1 MPFQRTLPYGVGGQQ
16 VKKALIGLLVL
27 VAAGW
32 AVAQERPD
40 ALRLYRDGRYQE
52 AVQVCM
58 NELQEMP
65 RNMDSY
71 TVIGWSLLALNR
83 HEEAYNQA
91 RKALEIAPY
100 DQRVVQIAGEALYY
114 MGKNREALAYF
125 EQYVTLAP
133 TGGRVASVYYLMGE
147 TFIRLG
153 QYNNA
158 DIAFSTAL
166 HFEGQNARWWARLG
180 YARETG
186 GDYASAQ
193 AAYENALKLNSG
205 LTEAQRGL
213 ESVKKKI
220 TGG

>member
-1 MPFQRTLPYGVGGQQ
+1 
-16 VKKALIGLLVL
+16 VKKALIGVL
-27 VAAGW
+27 AVLAA
-32 AVAQERPD
+32 VTVLAQERPD
-40 ALRLYRDGRYQE
+40 ALKLYTSGRYEE
-52 AVQVCM
+52 ALQVCQ

-71 TVIGWSLLALNR
+71 TVMGWSLLALNR
-83 HEEAYNQA
+83 GDEAYNQT

-100 DQRVVQIAGEALYY
+100 DHRLVQIAGEASYSL
-114 MGKNREALAYF
+114 GKNREALAYF

-133 TGGRVASVYYLMGE
+133 TGPRVASVYYLMGE
-147 TFIRLG
+147 TFVRLG

-166 HFEGQNARWWARLG
+166 YFEGQNARWWARLG

-186 GDYASAQ
+186 GDYVNAQ

-213 ESVKKKI
+213 DSVKKKLS
-220 TGG
+220 GG

>member
-1 MPFQRTLPYGVGGQQ
+1 MRARL
-16 VKKALIGLLVL
+16 AGLALVL
-27 VAAGW
+27 LCALAT
-32 AVAQERPD
+32 AQERPD
-40 ALRLYRDGRYQE
+40 ALRLYRDGRYEE
-52 AVQVCM
+52 AVQVCQ

-71 TVIGWSLLALNR
+71 TVMGWSLLALNR
-83 HEEAYNQA
+83 HEEASNQA

-100 DQRVVQIAGEALYY
+100 DQRVVQIAGEALYNL
-114 MGKNREALAYF
+114 GKNREALAHF

-133 TGGRVASVYYLMGE
+133 TGGRVAQVYFFMGE
-147 TFIRLG
+147 IFIRLG

-186 GDYASAQ
+186 GDYVNAQ

>member
-1 MPFQRTLPYGVGGQQ
+1 MN
-16 VKKALIGLLVL
+16 KAPVVLILVL
-27 VAAGW
+27 ATAFAA
-32 AVAQERPD
+32 AQDRPD
-40 ALRLYRDGRYQE
+40 ALRLYREARYDE
-52 AVQVCM
+52 AVQVCLS
-58 NELQEMP
+58 ELQEMP
-65 RNMDSY
+65 RNMDSF
-71 TVIGWSLLALNR
+71 TVMGWSLLALNR
-83 HEEAYNQA
+83 YDEAYAQA

-100 DQRVVQIAGEALYY
+100 DQRVVQIAGESLYNL
-114 MGKNREALAYF
+114 GKNREALSYF

-133 TGGRVASVYYLMGE
+133 TGGRVASVYSLMGE
-147 TFIRLG
+147 IYIRLG

-180 YARETG
+180 YARENG
-186 GDYASAQ
+186 GDFVNAQ

-220 TGG
+220 TG

>member
-1 MPFQRTLPYGVGGQQ
+1 MNKTAVAF
-16 VKKALIGLLVL
+16 LLL
-27 VAAGW
+27 LAAAAG
-32 AVAQERPD
+32 AAQDRPD
-40 ALRLYRDGRYQE
+40 ALRLYREGRYEE
-52 AVQVCM
+52 AVQVCL

-65 RNMDSY
+65 RNMDSF
-71 TVIGWSLLALNR
+71 TVMGWSLLALNR
-83 HEEAYNQA
+83 FEEAYNQA

-100 DQRVVQIAGEALYY
+100 DQRLVQIAGEALFNL
-114 MGKNREALAYF
+114 GKNREALGYF
-125 EQYVTLAP
+125 EQYVTLTP
-133 TGGRVASVYYLMGE
+133 TGGRVATVYSLMGE
-147 TFIRLG
+147 IFIRLG

-180 YARETG
+180 YARESG
-186 GDYASAQ
+186 GDLVNAQ

-205 LTEAQRGL
+205 LMEAQRGL

>member
-1 MPFQRTLPYGVGGQQ
+1 M
-16 VKKALIGLLVL
+16 VKKALIVILALL
-27 VAAGW
+27 AAGGW
-32 AVAQERPD
+32 AAAQERPD
-40 ALRLYRDGRYQE
+40 ALRLYRDGRYEE
-52 AVQVCM
+52 AIQVCL

-71 TVIGWSLLALNR
+71 TVMGWSLLALNR
-83 HEEAYNQA
+83 QEEAYNQA
-91 RKALEIAPY
+91 RKGLDMAPY
-100 DQRVVQIAGEALYY
+100 DPRLVQIAGEALYS
-114 MGKNREALAYF
+114 MGKNREALSYF

-133 TGGRVASVYYLMGE
+133 TGGRVASVYYYMGE
-147 TFIRLG
+147 IFIRLG

-186 GDYASAQ
+186 GDYVNAQ

-205 LTEAQRGL
+205 LPEAQRGL
-213 ESVKKKI
+213 ENVKKKLS
-220 TGG
+220 GG

>member
-1 MPFQRTLPYGVGGQQ
+1 MN
-16 VKKALIGLLVL
+16 KAPVVLILVL
-27 VAAGW
+27 AA
-32 AVAQERPD
+32 AFAAAQDRPD
-40 ALRLYRDGRYQE
+40 ALRLYREGRYDE
-52 AVQVCM
+52 AVQVCLS
-58 NELQEMP
+58 ELQEMP
-65 RNMDSY
+65 RNMDSF
-71 TVIGWSLLALNR
+71 TVMGWSLLALNR
-83 HEEAYNQA
+83 YDEAYAQA

-100 DQRVVQIAGEALYY
+100 DQRVVQIAGESLYNL
-114 MGKNREALAYF
+114 GKNREALSYF

-133 TGGRVASVYYLMGE
+133 TGGRVASVYSLMGE
-147 TFIRLG
+147 IYIRLG

-180 YARETG
+180 YAREHG
-186 GDYASAQ
+186 GDFVNAQ

-220 TGG
+220 TG

>member
-1 MPFQRTLPYGVGGQQ
+1 
-16 VKKALIGLLVL
+16 VKKAAVVSALIL
-27 VAAGW
+27 AAASAW
-32 AVAQERPD
+32 TQERAD
-40 ALRLYRDGRYQE
+40 ALRLYREGRYDE
-52 AVQVCM
+52 AVQVCL

-71 TVIGWSLLALNR
+71 TVMGWSLLALGR
-83 HEEAYNQA
+83 HDEAYAQA
-91 RKALEIAPY
+91 RKALETAPY
-100 DQRVVQIAGEALYY
+100 DQRLVQIAGEALYY
-114 MGKNREALAYF
+114 LGKNREALGYF

-133 TGGRVASVYYLMGE
+133 TGGRVATVYSLMGE
-147 TFIRLG
+147 IFVRLG

-180 YARETG
+180 YARENG
-186 GDYASAQ
+186 GDLANAQ

-213 ESVKKKI
+213 ESVKRKI
-220 TGG
+220 SG

>member
-1 MPFQRTLPYGVGGQQ
+1 
-16 VKKALIGLLVL
+16 VKKSLIGVL
-27 VAAGW
+27 AVLAAVTVA
-32 AVAQERPD
+32 AQERPD
-40 ALRLYRDGRYQE
+40 ALKLYTSGRYEE
-52 AVQVCM
+52 ALQVCQ

-71 TVIGWSLLALNR
+71 TVMGWSLLALNR
-83 HEEAYNQA
+83 SEEAYNQT

-100 DQRVVQIAGEALYY
+100 DHRLVQIAGEASYSL
-114 MGKNREALAYF
+114 GKNREALAYF

-133 TGGRVASVYYLMGE
+133 TGPRVASVYYLMGE
-147 TFIRLG
+147 IFVRLG

-186 GDYASAQ
+186 GDYVNAQ

-213 ESVKKKI
+213 DSVKRKLS
-220 TGG
+220 GG

>member
-1 MPFQRTLPYGVGGQQ
+1 M
-16 VKKALIGLLVL
+16 KKALIGLLVVL
-27 VAAGW
+27 AAS
-32 AVAQERPD
+32 VCLAQDRPD
-40 ALRLYRDGRYQE
+40 ALRLYRDGRYEE
-52 AVQVCM
+52 AVQVCL

-71 TVIGWSLLALNR
+71 TVMGWSLLALNR
-83 HEEAYNQA
+83 PEEAYNQA
-91 RKALEIAPY
+91 RKALEVAPY
-100 DQRVVQIAGEALYY
+100 DQRLVQIAGESLYY

-133 TGGRVASVYYLMGE
+133 TGGRIASVYYFMGE
-147 TFIRLG
+147 IFIRLG
-153 QYNNA
+153 QLNNA

-186 GDYASAQ
+186 GDYVNAQ
-193 AAYENALKLNSG
+193 DAYENALKLNSG

-213 ESVKKKI
+213 ESVKKKL